1 MTKASWLGIPELVNP
16 DAKHCFKE
24 GLGNFFVAEYHS
36 KHEPVRNGE
45 LFKRRAFCFHCSFNA
60 GTPLR
65 RQIELS
71 LSTYKTDLPPEICR
85 KTLFTCVFF
94 LNVVGLSPLNIKKP
108 RPSLQDV
115 GDC

>member
-1 MTKASWLGIPELVNP
+1 MTKASWLGIPELVNL

-60 GTPLR
+60 V
-65 RQIELS
+65 
-71 LSTYKTDLPPEICR
+71 YMHF
-85 KTLFTCVFF
+85 FT
-94 LNVVGLSPLNIKKP
+94 NVVEVSPLNIKKP